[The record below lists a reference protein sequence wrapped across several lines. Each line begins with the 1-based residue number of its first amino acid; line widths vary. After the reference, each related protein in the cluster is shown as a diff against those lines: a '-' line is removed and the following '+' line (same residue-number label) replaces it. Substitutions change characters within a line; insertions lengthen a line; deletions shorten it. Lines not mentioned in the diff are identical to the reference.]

1 MPSATPAVRKCGDE
15 RRAAGQHRLAL
26 PHRHARAVR
35 ERHRDD
41 SPLRARVLADR
52 RLCRLSHG
60 RTYAA
65 LAPYCDAGEHFY
77 CIAWPGPIGS
87 GWALT
92 ADAPGLQLVWDAP
105 VPGADD
111 GFDAVR
117 LRTQNVPA
125 MQALVAMTQPGPF
138 AERTIELGEY
148 YGVFVD
154 GELVAMAGERMGVG
168 TFREISGVCTRPGFQ
183 GRGLARRLVEKLV
196 RLQLARGQTPFLHV
210 MADNHNA
217 HRLYQRMGFRLRTR
231 MMLRVIERAA

>member
-1 MPSATPAVRKCGDE
+1 MNDE
-15 RRAAGQHRLAL
+15 PLDNIVWHCLTGMHAQFASGTGTIRRF
-26 PHRHARAVR
+26 ARGF
-35 ERHRDD
+35 
-41 SPLRARVLADR
+41 SPIVGFADFAHPD
-52 RLCRLSHG
+52 L
-60 RTYAA
+60 AA

-77 CIAWPGPIGS
+77 CIAWPGAIGS

-105 VPGADD
+105 APAADD
-111 GFDAVR
+111 AFAAVR
-117 LRTQNVPA
+117 LQASDVPA
-125 MQALVAMTQPGPF
+125 MQALVALTQPGPF

-217 HRLYQRMGFRLRTR
+217 HRLYQRMGFRLRAR